1 VHPIEH
7 LRHVARASGADGALV
22 AQEAARALAQMAA
35 IEPAGLV
42 PACRRLVERHLVSG
56 PIWWLS
62 ARILA
67 ADDQRAAARQAATEL
82 DHDDTGRRLAAALPE
97 SSTAIVVGS
106 PEHTSF
112 ALRVRGDVE
121 ALVVDSGGEGAPLV
135 RRLIDGGSD
144 ASLVP
149 VSGVGAA
156 AAVAGLV
163 LVEALAAGPTGLLA
177 APGSLPA
184 AAVAAHV
191 GTPVWAVTGVGRVLP
206 DRLWDALLA
215 GFDAAGAEPW
225 DRDAELVPAPLLTG
239 VVGPD
244 GEAGVAEGLSAATC
258 PVAPELL
265 RLTG

>member
-1 VHPIEH
+1 MHPIEH

-22 AQEAARALAQMAA
+22 AQEAAGALAQMAA

-62 ARILA
+62 ARILG
-67 ADDQRAAARQAATEL
+67 ADDQRAAARQAASEL
-82 DHDDTGRRLAAALPE
+82 DNDDTGRHLAAALPE
-97 SSTAIVVGS
+97 SSTAVVIGW
-106 PEHTSF
+106 PEHASF

-121 ALVVDSGGEGAPLV
+121 ALVVDSGGDGAPLV
-135 RRLIDGGSD
+135 RRLRDAGSD
-144 ASLVP
+144 TALVP
-149 VSGVGAA
+149 VSGVAAA

-163 LVEALAAGPTGLLA
+163 LVEALAGGPTGVLA
-177 APGSLPA
+177 APASLAA

-191 GTPVWAVTGVGRVLP
+191 GLPVWAVTGVGRVLP
-206 DRLWDALLA
+206 ERLWDALLS
-215 GFDAAGAEPW
+215 GFDAGAEPW
-225 DRDAELVPAPLLTG
+225 DRDAELVPASLLTS
-239 VVGPD
+239 VVGPE
-244 GEAGVAEGLSAATC
+244 GETGVAEGLAAATC